1 MFIVRLWNHEQLSS
15 LSKQKVGMHFHSSNC
30 GQYKFEEELV
40 IYVQKYSQFRPK
52 CKQVKEKLPVIE

>member
-1 MFIVRLWNHEQLSS
+1 MIKFLLCLI
-15 LSKQKVGMHFHSSNC
+15 SKQKVGMHFHSSNC

-52 CKQVKEKLPVIE
+52 CQQMKEKLPVIE

>member
-1 MFIVRLWNHEQLSS
+1 MNNFLLHLI
-15 LSKQKVGMHFHSSNC
+15 SKQKVGMHFHSSNC

>member
-1 MFIVRLWNHEQLSS
+1 MNNFLLRLF
-15 LSKQKVGMHFHSSNC
+15 SKQKVGMHFHSSNC